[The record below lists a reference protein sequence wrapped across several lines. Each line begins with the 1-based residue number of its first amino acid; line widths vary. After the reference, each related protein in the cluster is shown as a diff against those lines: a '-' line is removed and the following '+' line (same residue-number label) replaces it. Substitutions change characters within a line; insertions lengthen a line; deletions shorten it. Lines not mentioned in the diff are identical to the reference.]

1 MSSGTY
7 PASGTNPGRGG
18 TFGFRPRGRIAI
30 VVVALAVLAVAA
42 GVLIGNAG
50 SRHAGLRARN
60 ATYGGYPSWLPHTK
74 LPPVNDVLQ
83 SNTTHPKLFAIEGNT
98 IEVHMAHA
106 AAVITAVGPAFSA
119 AVSGAAQ
126 AGTLPEGGVVP
137 TTFTVT
143 VIAEHGTVPL
153 RASEF
158 SILTSAG
165 QLIHPALTATGGKPA
180 PAALGAG
187 QHVNLTLSVK
197 LAEGDGSLRWAP
209 SGERVLAGWL
219 YQLELD

>member
-1 MSSGTY
+1 MSSGAH
-7 PASGTNPGRGG
+7 PARRTDSERGG
-18 TFGFRPRGRIAI
+18 AFGFRPRGRIAI
-30 VVVALAVLAVAA
+30 MAGAVAVLAIAA

-50 SRHAGLRARN
+50 SRRAGLPARG

-83 SNTTHPKLFAIEGNT
+83 STAAHPKLFAIEGNT
-98 IEVHMAHA
+98 IEVHMARA
-106 AAVITAVGPAFSA
+106 AAVITAVGPAFPPAVSA
-119 AVSGAAQ
+119 AVQ

-143 VIAEHGTVPL
+143 VIAEHGPVRL
-153 RASEF
+153 RAAEF

-165 QLIHPALTATGGKPA
+165 QLIHPAMAGAGGRRI

-187 QHVNLTLSVK
+187 RHVNLTLSVK